1 MISDICCSNLIC
13 MEVIMTVKEYHSVE
27 ELLSLAKSESNS
39 RLARRIQALAL
50 ARQEYSCPE
59 ITEMT
64 GNCRRTIQMWVAKY
78 NSHSLE
84 GLKEQPRSGRCP
96 KLPPAKYKKFC
107 SRIDAGPAKKDST
120 ATLSGKDIQQI
131 LSESFGVVYTL
142 DGVYKLLHRL
152 GYSCLKPRPR
162 HEKADSLI
170 QEKFK
175 KTFPRDWSKSNQ
187 SIVAKK

>member
-1 MISDICCSNLIC
+1 
-13 MEVIMTVKEYHSVE
+13 MEVIMTVKEYHSVQK
-27 ELLSLAKSESNS
+27 LLSLAKSESNP
-39 RLARRIQALAL
+39 RLARRIQAVAL
-50 ARQEYSCPE
+50 ARQGYSCPE

-64 GNCRRTIQMWVAKY
+64 GNCRRAIQMWVAKY
-78 NSHSLE
+78 NTHSLE
-84 GLKEQPRSGRCP
+84 GLEEQPRSGRCP

-107 SRIDAGPAKKDST
+107 SRIDAGPAKKDLT

-162 HEKADSLI
+162 HEKADPLV
-170 QEKFK
+170 QEEFK
-175 KTFPRDWSKSNQ
+175 KTSLRGWMRSNQ
-187 SIVAKK
+187 SIRAKK